1 MSDTK
6 PRALLEQAGRD
17 MAGAVSVRLCSLGIE
32 LGLFKNLH
40 EHGRST
46 SVQLAARLQFERTL
60 YLRMAARDRAERL
73 CDVQ

>member
-6 PRALLEQAGRD
+6 PKALLEQAGRD

-32 LGLFKNLH
+32 LGLFKDLH

-46 SVQLAARLQFERTL
+46 AAQLAARLQLNER
-60 YLRMAARDRAERL
+60 YIR
-73 CDVQ
+73 

>member
-6 PRALLEQAGRD
+6 PKALLEQAGRD

-32 LGLFKNLH
+32 LGLFKDLH

-46 SVQLAARLQFERTL
+46 SAQLAARLQLNER
-60 YLRMAARDRAERL
+60 YIRMVARDRAQRL
-73 CDVQ
+73 CDVR